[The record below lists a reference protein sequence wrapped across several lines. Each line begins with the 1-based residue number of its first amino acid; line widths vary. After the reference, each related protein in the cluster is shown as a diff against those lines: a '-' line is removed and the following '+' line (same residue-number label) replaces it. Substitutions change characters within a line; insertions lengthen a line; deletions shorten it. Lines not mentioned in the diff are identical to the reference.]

1 MVGQPSWGQGGG
13 GGGRGVSGANASVI
27 AFLKQS

>member
-1 MVGQPSWGQGGG
+1 MVGQPSWGQGG

-27 AFLKQS
+27 AFLKQL